1 METAR
6 GILAAAVLA
15 SALALAGAAI
25 PAAALAAQ
33 AEGAAVPPEPAARAI
48 PVAPVDP
55 DSTAGRIVLSIADWL
70 ERRVGFGSDG
80 VRLAL
85 DAPMWA
91 EERDGTVTVHLPGAR
106 LVEQTASLG
115 QWVLGDLAIAVTPRS
130 ETAYDFETAL
140 PAAIDKQGER
150 LTIGGGT
157 VAGTWRSD
165 LEIATRVEANAEN
178 LRLVKDEGAQA
189 TESLSLA
196 SLTLVDELSEGAD
209 GLWDGRTTLSLAGL
223 EGEGFAL
230 GRLDADSR
238 GEDFDRDLVMQ
249 MRGEFVSFA
258 GAMGGPTALGD
269 ALTPLVSGRWGRSDM
284 TVALQDVTV
293 SGGQTGLGESGA
305 FSLGSLEWHV
315 GADGRQEFTDVSTR
329 ISAAGFRPGEGAGT
343 GIPPALMPHAATV
356 DIALSR
362 LPLRRIAEALSAH
375 TERDGPRELQ
385 PGSIADTFLAHL
397 DAADSAIEIRAVRIA
412 TPASELRADGRLQV
426 EPASVF
432 GIVGRVDARVRG
444 LSTLMALAAVEGE
457 KDLVA
462 ILLVLQ
468 GLGRPVFEEGEDEPF
483 HAYEIDL
490 RRDGAV
496 TVNGLPFDMLFGDD
510 APQ

>member
-1 METAR
+1 MAAAR
-6 GILAAAVLA
+6 RILAAAVLA
-15 SALALAGAAI
+15 SVLALAGAAI
-25 PAAALAAQ
+25 PAAALAALE
-33 AEGAAVPPEPAARAI
+33 EGAAAPLEPATRAI

-55 DSTAGRIVLSIADWL
+55 DSMAGRIVLSIADWL
-70 ERRVGFGSDG
+70 EKRVGFGSDG

-85 DAPMWA
+85 DAPMWTA
-91 EERDGTVTVHLPGAR
+91 ERDGTVTVHLPGAR

-130 ETAYDFETAL
+130 KIAYDFETAL
-140 PAAIDKQGER
+140 PAAIDRQGER

-157 VAGTWRSD
+157 VSGTWRSD
-165 LEIATRVEANAEN
+165 LEIATRMEAEAEN
-178 LRLVKDEGAQA
+178 LRLVTGEGAQA
-189 TESLSLA
+189 VESLSLA
-196 SLTLVDELSEGAD
+196 SLALADELSEGAD
-209 GLWDGRTTLSLAGL
+209 GLWDGRTRLSLAGL
-223 EGEGFAL
+223 RGEGFAL
-230 GRLDADSR
+230 GRLDATSE

-249 MRGEFVSFA
+249 MRGDALLFA

-269 ALTPLVSGRWGRSDM
+269 ALTPLVSGHWGRSDM
-284 TVALQDVTV
+284 TVALRDVTV
-293 SGGQTGLGESGA
+293 SGGDTGLGESGA

-315 GADGRQEFTDVSTR
+315 GADGRREFTDISTR
-329 ISAAGFRPGEGAGT
+329 ISAAGFRPGDGVGS
-343 GIPPALMPHAATV
+343 GIPAALMPHAATV

-362 LPLRRIAEALSAH
+362 LPLRRIAEALSSPGGADMPQ
-375 TERDGPRELQ
+375 R
-385 PGSIADTFLAHL
+385 GSIADVFFAHL
-397 DAADSAIEIRAVRIA
+397 DAADSAIEIRAVRIV
-412 TPASELRADGRLQV
+412 TPASELRADGRLRV

-432 GIVGRVDARVRG
+432 GIVGRVDARMRG

-462 ILLVLQ
+462 LLLVLQ
-468 GLGRPVFEEGEDEPF
+468 GLGKPVFEAGEDEPF

-510 APQ
+510 TPQ

>member
-6 GILAAAVLA
+6 RILAAAVLA
-15 SALALAGAAI
+15 SALALAVAAI
-25 PAAALAAQ
+25 PAAALAALE
-33 AEGAAVPPEPAARAI
+33 EGAPARAI

-70 ERRVGFGSDG
+70 EERLGFGSDS

-91 EERDGTVTVHLPGAR
+91 EEQDGTVTVHLPGAR
-106 LVEQTASLG
+106 LVEQTGSLG

-130 ETAYDFETAL
+130 ETAYDFETPL

-165 LEIATRVEANAEN
+165 LEIASRVKADATDV
-178 LRLVKDEGAQA
+178 RLVEGAGARA
-189 TESLSLA
+189 TETLSLA
-196 SLTLVDELSEGAD
+196 SLALVDELSEGAD
-209 GLWDGRTTLSLAGL
+209 GLWDGRTTLSLAGF
-223 EGEGFAL
+223 EGAGFSL
-230 GRLDADSR
+230 GRLDVTGE

-249 MRGEFVSFA
+249 MRGDVLSFA

-284 TVALQDVTV
+284 TVALHDVTV
-293 SGGQTGLGESGA
+293 SGGDTGFGESGA

-315 GADGRQEFTDVSTR
+315 GADGRREFTDISTR
-329 ISAAGFRPGEGAGT
+329 ISAGGFRPGDGVGS

-356 DIALSR
+356 DIAVTR
-362 LPLRRIAEALSAH
+362 LPLRRIAEALSSPGGA
-375 TERDGPRELQ
+375 DMPQG
-385 PGSIADTFLAHL
+385 GSIADVFLAHL

-462 ILLVLQ
+462 VLLVLQ
-468 GLGRPVFEEGEDEPF
+468 GLGKPVFEAGEDEPF

-490 RRDGAV
+490 RRDGAI
-496 TVNGLPFDMLFGDD
+496 TVNGLPFDMLLGDMV
-510 APQ
+510 PQ